1 MIEIVVIET
10 VEAVLLA
17 IVKLV
22 VGLLILH
29 SDTWVPTIVALM
41 IYKEQ
46 SILERYTI
54 GLDLLTA
61 QS

>member
-17 IVKLV
+17 IVELV

-29 SDTWVPTIVALM
+29 GDTWVPTVIALM